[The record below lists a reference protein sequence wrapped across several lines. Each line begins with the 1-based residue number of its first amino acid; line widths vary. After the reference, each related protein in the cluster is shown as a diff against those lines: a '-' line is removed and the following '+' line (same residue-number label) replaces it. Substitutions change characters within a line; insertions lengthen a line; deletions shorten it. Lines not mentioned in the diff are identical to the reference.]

1 VKIDR
6 ERANSY
12 GLSLSQAAGYLR
24 MALLGIEATALR
36 LAGDE
41 IPVVVR
47 LDEQSREDPRLFETF
62 LLQTPQGRPIPLGNI
77 TEVTTQ
83 LGPLSIEHEE
93 KERVVK
99 VEADLRGRSL
109 GGAIKDVRRS
119 LAEIMMPRDV
129 RIEIGGTAE
138 QFQES
143 FQTLF
148 LALIVGIVLV
158 YAVMAA
164 QFESFLDP
172 FIIMFAIPFAVT
184 GVFLAFFITRQP
196 LSIMGYVGLIMLT
209 GIVVNNAIVLVDY
222 TNILRRRGKNLMEAV
237 LDAGRRRLRPVLMTT
252 FTTVFGLLPLA
263 ISRAEGAELWS
274 PLGISV
280 IGGLLF
286 STMVTL
292 ILVPVLYTI
301 FERKAKKKVE
311 M

>member
-1 VKIDR
+1 
-6 ERANSY
+6 
-12 GLSLSQAAGYLR
+12 
-24 MALLGIEATALR
+24 
-36 LAGDE
+36 
-41 IPVVVR
+41 
-47 LDEQSREDPRLFETF
+47 
-62 LLQTPQGRPIPLGNI
+62 
-77 TEVTTQ
+77 
-83 LGPLSIEHEE
+83 
-93 KERVVK
+93 
-99 VEADLRGRSL
+99 
-109 GGAIKDVRRS
+109 
-119 LAEIMMPRDV
+119 
-129 RIEIGGTAE
+129 
-138 QFQES
+138 
-143 FQTLF
+143 
-148 LALIVGIVLV
+148 
-158 YAVMAA
+158 
-164 QFESFLDP
+164 
-172 FIIMFAIPFAVT
+172 
-184 GVFLAFFITRQP
+184 
-196 LSIMGYVGLIMLT
+196 MLT

>member
-1 VKIDR
+1 
-6 ERANSY
+6 
-12 GLSLSQAAGYLR
+12 
-24 MALLGIEATALR
+24 
-36 LAGDE
+36 
-41 IPVVVR
+41 VR
-47 LDEQSREDPRLFETF
+47 LDDESRNDPHLFETI
-62 LLQTPQGRPIPLGNI
+62 LIPTPMGKSIPLANI
-77 TEVTTQ
+77 ARVTTEP
-83 LGPLSIEHEE
+83 GPLSIEHLD

-109 GGAIKDVRRS
+109 GSALNEVTQS
-119 LAEIMMPRDV
+119 LSRVFIPKGV
-129 RIEIGGTAE
+129 RIDIGGTAE

-172 FIIMFAIPFAVT
+172 FVIMFAIPFAVT
-184 GVFLAFFITRQP
+184 GVFLAFFITRKP

-222 TNILRRRGKNLMEAV
+222 TNILRKRGRV
-237 LDAGRRRLRPVLMTT
+237 LYDAIIEAGRRRLRPVLMTT
-252 FTTVFGLLPLA
+252 FTTVLGLLPLA

-286 STMVTL
+286 STAVTL
-292 ILVPVLYTI
+292 ILVPVLYSI
-301 FERKAKKKVE
+301 FERKAKKRVE